1 MKRKFIFA
9 TNNLHKL
16 EEVQQMLNNQFT
28 LVSLKD
34 MGCVEDIPENEPTI
48 EGNALFKARYIYQ
61 KYGKDCFADDSGLEV
76 EVLNNAPGVR
86 SARYAGESKDSQDNM
101 NLLLENLKGKKNRKA
116 RFRTVIACV
125 IDGQEFVFEGIIN
138 GEIKEQGFG
147 KNGFGYDPIFY
158 LDEYGCSSAELT
170 PQQKNAISHR
180 GKALRAMREM
190 LVKVI

>member
-147 KNGFGYDPIFY
+147 KNGFGYDPIFCPEGY
-158 LDEYGCSSAELT
+158 AQTFAEL
-170 PQQKNAISHR
+170 PSEVKNQISHR
-180 GKALRAMREM
+180 ALAVQKFLLFLKE
-190 LVKVI
+190 I

>member
-76 EVLNNAPGVR
+76 EVLNNAPGFVLH
-86 SARYAGESKDSQDNM
+86 GM
-101 NLLLENLKGKKNRKA
+101 
-116 RFRTVIACV
+116 
-125 IDGQEFVFEGIIN
+125 QE
-138 GEIKEQGFG
+138 K
-147 KNGFGYDPIFY
+147 
-158 LDEYGCSSAELT
+158 
-170 PQQKNAISHR
+170 
-180 GKALRAMREM
+180 
-190 LVKVI
+190 VKIHKRI

>member
-76 EVLNNAPGVR
+76 EVLNNAAGVR
-86 SARYAGESKDSQDNM
+86 FTWYAGESKDSQENM

-147 KNGFGYDPIFY
+147 KNGFGYDPIFCPEGY
-158 LDEYGCSSAELT
+158 AQTFAEL
-170 PQQKNAISHR
+170 PSEVKNQISHR
-180 GKALRAMREM
+180 ALAVQKF
-190 LVKVI
+190 LLFLKGI

>member
-86 SARYAGESKDSQDNM
+86 SARYAGESKDSQENM

-147 KNGFGYDPIFY
+147 KNGFGYDPIFCPEGY
-158 LDEYGCSSAELT
+158 AQTFAELSSEI
-170 PQQKNAISHR
+170 KNQISHR
-180 GKALRAMREM
+180 ALAVQKF
-190 LVKVI
+190 LLFLKGI

>member
-76 EVLNNAPGVR
+76 EVLNNAPVVR
-86 SARYAGESKDSQDNM
+86 SARYAGESKDSQENM

-147 KNGFGYDPIFY
+147 KNGFGYDPIFCPEGY
-158 LDEYGCSSAELT
+158 DQTFAELSSEI
-170 PQQKNAISHR
+170 KNQISHR
-180 GKALRAMREM
+180 ALAVQKF
-190 LVKVI
+190 LLFLKGI

>member
-86 SARYAGESKDSQDNM
+86 SARYAGEGKDSQENM

-147 KNGFGYDPIFY
+147 KNGFGYDPIFCPEGY
-158 LDEYGCSSAELT
+158 DQTFAELSSEI
-170 PQQKNAISHR
+170 KNQISHR
-180 GKALRAMREM
+180 ALAVQKF
-190 LVKVI
+190 LLFLKGI

>member
-86 SARYAGESKDSQDNM
+86 SARYAGESKDSQENM

-147 KNGFGYDPIFY
+147 KNGFGYDPIFCPEGY
-158 LDEYGCSSAELT
+158 AQTFAEL
-170 PQQKNAISHR
+170 PSEVKNQISHR
-180 GKALRAMREM
+180 ALAVQKF
-190 LVKVI
+190 LLFLKGI

>member
-147 KNGFGYDPIFY
+147 KNGFGYDPIFCPEGY
-158 LDEYGCSSAELT
+158 DQTFAEL
-170 PQQKNAISHR
+170 PSEVKNQISHR
-180 GKALRAMREM
+180 ALAVQKFLLFLKE
-190 LVKVI
+190 I

>member
-86 SARYAGESKDSQDNM
+86 SARYAGERKDSQENM

-147 KNGFGYDPIFY
+147 KNGFGYDPIFCPEGY
-158 LDEYGCSSAELT
+158 AQTFAEL
-170 PQQKNAISHR
+170 PSEVKNQISHR
-180 GKALRAMREM
+180 ALAVQKF
-190 LVKVI
+190 LLFLKGI

>member
-147 KNGFGYDPIFY
+147 KNGFGYDPIFCPEGY
-158 LDEYGCSSAELT
+158 DQTFAELSSEI
-170 PQQKNAISHR
+170 KNQISHR
-180 GKALRAMREM
+180 ALAVQKF
-190 LVKVI
+190 LLFLKGI

>member
-86 SARYAGESKDSQDNM
+86 SARYAGESEDSQDNM

-116 RFRTVIACV
+116 RFRTVIA
-125 IDGQEFVFEGIIN
+125 
-138 GEIKEQGFG
+138 
-147 KNGFGYDPIFY
+147 
-158 LDEYGCSSAELT
+158 LLS
-170 PQQKNAISHR
+170 
-180 GKALRAMREM
+180 
-190 LVKVI
+190 

>member
-147 KNGFGYDPIFY
+147 KNGFGYDPIFCPEGY
-158 LDEYGCSSAELT
+158 AQTFAELSSEI
-170 PQQKNAISHR
+170 KNQISHR
-180 GKALRAMREM
+180 ALAVQKF
-190 LVKVI
+190 LLFLKGI

>member
-28 LVSLKD
+28 LVSLKE

-86 SARYAGESKDSQDNM
+86 SARYAGESKDSQENM

-147 KNGFGYDPIFY
+147 KNGFGYDPIFCPEGY
-158 LDEYGCSSAELT
+158 DQTFAELSSEI
-170 PQQKNAISHR
+170 KNQISHR
-180 GKALRAMREM
+180 ALAVQKF
-190 LVKVI
+190 LLFLKGI

>member
-147 KNGFGYDPIFY
+147 KNGFGYDPIFCPEGY
-158 LDEYGCSSAELT
+158 AQTFAEL
-170 PQQKNAISHR
+170 PSEVKNQISHR
-180 GKALRAMREM
+180 ALAVQKF
-190 LVKVI
+190 LLFLKGI

>member
-61 KYGKDCFADDSGLEV
+61 KYGKDCFADDSGLCV
-76 EVLNNAPGVR
+76 DALGDAFGTLQITR
-86 SARYAGESKDSQDNM
+86 AG
-101 NLLLENLKGKKNRKA
+101 
-116 RFRTVIACV
+116 
-125 IDGQEFVFEGIIN
+125 
-138 GEIKEQGFG
+138 
-147 KNGFGYDPIFY
+147 
-158 LDEYGCSSAELT
+158 
-170 PQQKNAISHR
+170 
-180 GKALRAMREM
+180 
-190 LVKVI
+190 

>member
-61 KYGKDCFADDSGLEV
+61 KYGKTK
-76 EVLNNAPGVR
+76 R
-86 SARYAGESKDSQDNM
+86 
-101 NLLLENLKGKKNRKA
+101 KGSSTSNTRK
-116 RFRTVIACV
+116 RWW
-125 IDGQEFVFEGIIN
+125 
-138 GEIKEQGFG
+138 
-147 KNGFGYDPIFY
+147 
-158 LDEYGCSSAELT
+158 
-170 PQQKNAISHR
+170 
-180 GKALRAMREM
+180 
-190 LVKVI
+190 

>member
-86 SARYAGESKDSQDNM
+86 SARYAGEGKDSQENM

-147 KNGFGYDPIFY
+147 KNGFGYDPIFCPEGY
-158 LDEYGCSSAELT
+158 AQTFAEL
-170 PQQKNAISHR
+170 PSEVKNQISHR
-180 GKALRAMREM
+180 ALAVQKF
-190 LVKVI
+190 LLFLKGI

>member
-16 EEVQQMLNNQFT
+16 EEVQQMLNNQFI

-34 MGCVEDIPENEPTI
+34 IGCVADIPENEPTI

-76 EVLNNAPGVR
+76 EILSNAPGVR

-147 KNGFGYDPIFY
+147 KNGFGYDPIFCPEGY
-158 LDEYGCSSAELT
+158 DQTFAEL
-170 PQQKNAISHR
+170 PSEVKNQISHR
-180 GKALRAMREM
+180 ALAVQKFLLFLKE
-190 LVKVI
+190 I

>member
-147 KNGFGYDPIFY
+147 KNGFGYDPIFCPEGY
-158 LDEYGCSSAELT
+158 DQTFAELSSEI
-170 PQQKNAISHR
+170 KNQISHR
-180 GKALRAMREM
+180 ALAVQKFLLFLKE
-190 LVKVI
+190 I

>member
-86 SARYAGESKDSQDNM
+86 SARYAGESKDSQENM

-147 KNGFGYDPIFY
+147 KNGFGYDPIFCPEGY
-158 LDEYGCSSAELT
+158 DQTFAELSSEI
-170 PQQKNAISHR
+170 KNQISHR
-180 GKALRAMREM
+180 ALAVQKF
-190 LVKVI
+190 LLFLKGI

>member
-86 SARYAGESKDSQDNM
+86 SARYAGERKDSQENM

-138 GEIKEQGFG
+138 GEIKEQGLG
-147 KNGFGYDPIFY
+147 KNGFGYDPIFCPEGY
-158 LDEYGCSSAELT
+158 AQTFAEL
-170 PQQKNAISHR
+170 PSEVKNQISHR
-180 GKALRAMREM
+180 ALAVQKFLLFLKE
-190 LVKVI
+190 I

>member
-34 MGCVEDIPENEPTI
+34 IGCVEDIPENEPTI

-86 SARYAGESKDSQDNM
+86 SARYAGESKDSQENM

-147 KNGFGYDPIFY
+147 KNGFGYDPIFCPEGY
-158 LDEYGCSSAELT
+158 DQTFAELSSEI
-170 PQQKNAISHR
+170 KNQISHR
-180 GKALRAMREM
+180 ALAVQKF
-190 LVKVI
+190 LLFLKGI

>member
-86 SARYAGESKDSQDNM
+86 SARYAGESKDSQENM

-147 KNGFGYDPIFY
+147 KNGFGYDPIFCPEGY
-158 LDEYGCSSAELT
+158 DQTFAEL
-170 PQQKNAISHR
+170 PSEVKNQISHR
-180 GKALRAMREM
+180 ALAVQKF
-190 LVKVI
+190 LLFLKGI

>member
-86 SARYAGESKDSQDNM
+86 SARYAGESKDSQENM

-147 KNGFGYDPIFY
+147 KNGFGYDPIFCPEGY
-158 LDEYGCSSAELT
+158 AQTFAEL
-170 PQQKNAISHR
+170 PSEVKNQISHR
-180 GKALRAMREM
+180 ALAVQKFLLFLKE
-190 LVKVI
+190 I

>member
-28 LVSLKD
+28 LVSLKE

-86 SARYAGESKDSQDNM
+86 SARYAGEGKDSQENM

-147 KNGFGYDPIFY
+147 KNGFGYDPIFCPEGY
-158 LDEYGCSSAELT
+158 DQTFAELSSEI
-170 PQQKNAISHR
+170 KNQISHR
-180 GKALRAMREM
+180 ALAVQKF
-190 LVKVI
+190 LLFLKGI

>member
-86 SARYAGESKDSQDNM
+86 SARYAGESKDSQENM

-147 KNGFGYDPIFY
+147 KNGFGYDPIFCPEGY
-158 LDEYGCSSAELT
+158 DQTFAELSSEI
-170 PQQKNAISHR
+170 KNQISHR
-180 GKALRAMREM
+180 ALAVQKFLLFLKE
-190 LVKVI
+190 I

>member
-48 EGNALFKARYIYQ
+48 EGNALFKALYIYQ

-125 IDGQEFVFEGIIN
+125 IDGQDFVFEGIIN

-147 KNGFGYDPIFY
+147 KNGFGYDPIFCPEGY
-158 LDEYGCSSAELT
+158 AQTFAEL
-170 PQQKNAISHR
+170 PSEIKNQISHR
-180 GKALRAMREM
+180 ALAVQKF
-190 LVKVI
+190 LLFLKGI